1 MTTGRIVVVEDD
13 DAIGRGVVEALR
25 LDGYAAD
32 RARTGPGA
40 LEAVADDGADLVVV
54 DLDLGDGSAG
64 ELCRAMKQR
73 SPAPS
78 VLALLSNRPGARL
91 AAGDVPDAD
100 DYVRKP
106 FALADLRARVRLQ
119 LRPDLVARGRVV
131 VGDLELD
138 RVARRAWLRGR
149 PIALRPKELD
159 LLAFLLVHAG
169 RAVPRRRLLDAVW
182 GRAADA
188 PSKTLDVHV
197 SMLRRKLGDDAGT
210 RIVTVRGIGYR
221 YDALSATAE
230 VS

>member
-1 MTTGRIVVVEDD
+1 VTTGRIVVVEDD
-13 DAIGRGVVEALR
+13 DAIGNGVVDALR
-25 LDGYAAD
+25 LDGYTAA
-32 RARTGPGA
+32 RAVTGSGA
-40 LEAVADDGADLVVV
+40 LEAVAGDGADLVVV
-54 DLDLGDGSAG
+54 DLDLGDGSAD
-64 ELCRAMKQR
+64 ELCRVMKTR

-78 VLALLSNRPGARL
+78 VLALLSDQLGARL
-91 AAGDVPDAD
+91 AAADVPDAD

-131 VGDLELD
+131 VGDIELD
-138 RVARRAWLRGR
+138 RVARRGWLRGR
-149 PIALRPKELD
+149 PVALRPKELD
-159 LLAFLLVHAG
+159 LLAFLLAHAG
-169 RAVPRRRLLDAVW
+169 RSVPRRRILDTVW
-182 GRAADA
+182 GRTADA

-221 YDALSATAE
+221 YDAFAATAE